1 MRFGFLKKHRSSIT
15 RLFSMSSVQIMVEKT
30 QRRIMGLFVMY
41 FSHFTGL
48 HPIRAPYFCDS
59 EQCVK
64 LSLSQRLSIL
74 DIVMWTVN
82 LLVCLNHFYLHFFR
96 PGLLNVWLST
106 DSVAL
111 LKLVISSA
119 FPLAIMLIS
128 LMNSA
133 SLDHLLYLF
142 SKVKREISA
151 SNNSRR
157 IRKWRVLMFVL
168 NALFM
173 VAFVANLAVILLD
186 NMLEDDDHPDGL
198 WPLGATESA
207 VTTMKAQEV
216 DCNWCW
222 YFLFYRID
230 DAYFEIMAF
239 GVSEVPRIFIMMMT
253 IELGFLFNEN
263 AQLISRKKLTK
274 ERLQEFH
281 EHFHTSTTILDEL
294 EYTFHKLILVMV
306 ISTISIMTINFYVVL
321 QYLTNINR
329 GETLLMSVSMIGGM
343 NRYAMDRNPHG
354 MCHVMMTIEIF
365 RFALKMIWTV
375 GFIVACVWCNEKS
388 RSALPPLLDKLAVGE
403 AKLIKDQLVQ
413 KLQDYSWG
421 ITMGKF
427 MRMERTVLLTMAS
440 VAFTVVVVWLQISQS
455 KTATPV
461 VH

>member
-1 MRFGFLKKHRSSIT
+1 
-15 RLFSMSSVQIMVEKT
+15 MSSVQIMDPSDLNAPKSPTFPAAPSEPPRSSRTGAIAAAFASPLQFLRRNASEGEFDDIVNPDQVEKT

-173 VAFVANLAVILLD
+173 VAFVANLAVVL
-186 NMLEDDDHPDGL
+186 
-198 WPLGATESA
+198 
-207 VTTMKAQEV
+207 
-216 DCNWCW
+216 
-222 YFLFYRID
+222 YRVD

-274 ERLQEFH
+274 ERLEEFH

-343 NRYAMDRNPHG
+343 NRYAIDRNPHG

-365 RFALKMIWTV
+365 RFGLKMVWTV

-388 RSALPPLLDKLAVGE
+388 RSALPPLLDKLAIGE